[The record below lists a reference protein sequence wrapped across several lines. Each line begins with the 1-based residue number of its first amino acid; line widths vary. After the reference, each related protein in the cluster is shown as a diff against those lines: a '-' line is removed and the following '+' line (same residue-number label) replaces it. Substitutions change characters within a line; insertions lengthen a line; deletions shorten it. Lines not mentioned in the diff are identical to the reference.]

1 MGFSPVGTT
10 TSNMLLAGDKSRTLH
25 RRHLSRGFTMLELM
39 IVISIMMILMAV
51 AVPAYQHH
59 VTESREAVLKQNLYT
74 LDRVIEAFR
83 LDQKQSP
90 QSLDDLVSKGY
101 LHQVPIDPMTGK
113 ADWTTEPEDLETA
126 VDPQQPGIGRVHS
139 ASSGTALNG
148 EAYSTW

>member
-1 MGFSPVGTT
+1 MFLNFHNSRLISCRRRNRAASP
-10 TSNMLLAGDKSRTLH
+10 
-25 RRHLSRGFTMLELM
+25 GFTILELM
-39 IVISIMMILMAV
+39 VVITIMMILMAV

-74 LDRVIEAFR
+74 LNNVIEHYR
-83 LDQKQSP
+83 LDKGQSP
-90 QSLDDLVSKGY
+90 QNLDDLVTAGY
-101 LHQVPIDPMTGK
+101 FHQLPVDPMTGK
-113 ADWTTEPEDLETA
+113 ADWTTEQEDLETA

>member
-1 MGFSPVGTT
+1 MPLKIR
-10 TSNMLLAGDKSRTLH
+10 NSRFLSCL
-25 RRHLSRGFTMLELM
+25 RLDGPASRGFTMLELM
-39 IVISIMMILMAV
+39 IVISIMMILMAI

-59 VTESREAVLKQNLYT
+59 VIQSREAVLRQDLFT
-74 LDRVIEAFR
+74 LDSVIEQYR

-101 LHQVPIDPMTGK
+101 LHQLPPDPMTGK
-113 ADWTTEPEDLETA
+113 ADWTTEQEDLETA
-126 VDPQQPGIGRVHS
+126 VDPQQPGISRAHS